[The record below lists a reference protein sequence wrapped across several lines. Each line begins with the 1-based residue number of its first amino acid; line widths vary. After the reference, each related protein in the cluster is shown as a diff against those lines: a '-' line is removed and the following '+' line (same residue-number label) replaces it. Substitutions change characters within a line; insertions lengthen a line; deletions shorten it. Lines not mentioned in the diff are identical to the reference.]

1 MPTALLPLGVLY
13 LFGLS
18 KVQVRPLTWLDHSS
32 LVLTALE
39 HLEWIRPWMT
49 DILAMDR
56 RREILEI
63 QLFVTRPS
71 STKAIH
77 SPSATVQMF
86 PGRRKHYPE
95 FSAMGT
101 ITDVHDLANIDTI
114 LDREIERR
122 MGTMGVTVCGSGSL
136 SDDVRR
142 AVRAKMDV
150 ANIDFIE
157 EAFSW

>member
-1 MPTALLPLGVLY
+1 M
-13 LFGLS
+13 
-18 KVQVRPLTWLDHSS
+18 H
-32 LVLTALE
+32 
-39 HLEWIRPWMT
+39 
-49 DILAMDR
+49 
-56 RREILEI
+56 
-63 QLFVTRPS
+63 
-71 STKAIH
+71 
-77 SPSATVQMF
+77 
-86 PGRRKHYPE
+86 
-95 FSAMGT
+95 
-101 ITDVHDLANIDTI
+101 LANIETI

>member
-1 MPTALLPLGVLY
+1 M
-13 LFGLS
+13 
-18 KVQVRPLTWLDHSS
+18 R
-32 LVLTALE
+32 
-39 HLEWIRPWMT
+39 
-49 DILAMDR
+49 
-56 RREILEI
+56 
-63 QLFVTRPS
+63 
-71 STKAIH
+71 
-77 SPSATVQMF
+77 
-86 PGRRKHYPE
+86 
-95 FSAMGT
+95 
-101 ITDVHDLANIDTI
+101 LANIETI